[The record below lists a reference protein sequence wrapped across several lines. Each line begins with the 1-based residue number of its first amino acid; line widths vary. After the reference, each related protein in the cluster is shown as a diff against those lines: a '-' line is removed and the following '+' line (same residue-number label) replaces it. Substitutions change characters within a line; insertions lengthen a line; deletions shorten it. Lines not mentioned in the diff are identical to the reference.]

1 MEHILEPRRGST
13 KGSPAFVAAFVALQA
28 FGFLGSLAILL
39 TVLLSKNVKRYPTWI
54 SFCVAW
60 IISAFSYLLLFI
72 SGTQQPARHFDATNA
87 ACLVQASLVY
97 SGPVLNA
104 CTSLALVFQ
113 LWQFITNSAPR
124 YKRVVNALL
133 LIGPYVLWVL
143 MTVTLLIRGAMDK
156 KVIAMEGGLYCGQ
169 PDGIPG
175 DTSAGIV
182 IFAMAV
188 TLLFEFLLA
197 RILFI
202 NWRKLRHE
210 STSGSQVSIG
220 MISRVVVFNVFG
232 LLGIGTGAAFLS
244 NNQTGRDIA
253 NMLIALMPVAFV
265 LVFGTQSDI
274 MRAWMFW
281 GKDDTPLPVKDMEI
295 HVEIEDSTS
304 KV

>member
-1 MEHILEPRRGST
+1 MEPRRGSAT
-13 KGSPAFVAAFVALQA
+13 GNPAFVAAFVALQA

-54 SFCVAW
+54 SFCAAW

-72 SGTQQPARHFDATNA
+72 SRQQSARHFDTTNA
-87 ACLVQASLVY
+87 PCLVQASLIY

-124 YKRVVNALL
+124 HKRVVNALL
-133 LIGPYVLWVL
+133 LIGPYVLWVI
-143 MTVTLLIRGAMDK
+143 MTVTLLMRGAMDK

-175 DTSAGIV
+175 DISAGIV

-188 TLLFEFLLA
+188 TLVFEFLLA
-197 RILFI
+197 KILFI

-210 STSGSQVSIG
+210 STSRSQVSIG

-232 LLGIGTGAAFLS
+232 LLGIGSGAAFLS

-265 LVFGTQSDI
+265 LVFGTQPDI
-274 MRAWMFW
+274 MRAWVFW
-281 GKDDTPLPVKDMEI
+281 GKEDTPLPVKDMEI
-295 HVEIEDSTS
+295 HVEVEDSTS